1 MDYRIREGAA
11 VDIDLLVDMIRS
23 SFQDVARRFGLTP
36 QNSPTHPSNCRPEWI
51 LREMNRG
58 VAYYILENEGR
69 PAGCAALEQVN
80 DEVCY
85 LERLAVLPD
94 LRRRGFGSALV
105 GHVIAQARLLKAFRL
120 QIGIIAEHKELHD
133 WYEKLGFEDL
143 EQKTFPQLV
152 FRVAFMAYY
161 FVGGR

>member
-1 MDYRIREGAA
+1 MGFQIRTGTTADA
-11 VDIDLLVDMIRS
+11 DLLVSVIRD
-23 SFQDVARRFGLTP
+23 SFLDVAERFGLTP
-36 QNSPTHPSNCRPEWI
+36 QNSPTHPSNCRSEWI

-69 PAGCAALEQVN
+69 PAGCAALEQIN

-94 LRRRGFGSALV
+94 MRRLGFGSALV
-105 GHVIAQARLLKAFRL
+105 GHVIAEARLLQAFRV
-120 QIGIIAEHKELHD
+120 QIGIIAEHQELHD

-152 FRVAFMAYY
+152 FRVTFMAYT
-161 FVGGR
+161 FLGGR